1 MRSKGDRFEQASEVD
16 RIKSEPGNTIVQT
29 IEREYIF
36 NKGEKK
42 KVRKRTNNH

>member
-36 NKGEKK
+36 NKGEKNSD
-42 KVRKRTNNH
+42 RFT

>member
-36 NKGEKK
+36 NKG
-42 KVRKRTNNH
+42 VRTATNLLAKR